1 MIYTRNKTSC
11 VGRELS
17 IFNDPCSHIGMTSIK
32 FMACICGFC
41 VHVQSRVI
49 TSLCSIK
56 IMVFIMEAERVYCA
70 VRTESLNVFQVN
82 VSNE

>member
-1 MIYTRNKTSC
+1 
-11 VGRELS
+11 
-17 IFNDPCSHIGMTSIK
+17 MTSIK

-41 VHVQSRVI
+41 VDVQSRVI

-70 VRTESLNVFQVN
+70 VQTESLNIFQVN
-82 VSNE
+82 VSKE